1 MARRKID
8 PAISRKAYSTAEKA
22 LKSLH
27 VEQFALLLDKA
38 YADLGVDSPRVR
50 RNKAAEEVAMKRLLN
65 EQKKERAAQ
74 ARLEA
79 AAALLRAAGVQ
90 VALPGEDAENA
101 A

>member
-1 MARRKID
+1 MPRTKID
-8 PAISRKAYSTAEKA
+8 PAVSRKAYAAAEKA
-22 LKSLH
+22 LKALH
-27 VEQFALLLDKA
+27 VEQFALLLDEA

-50 RNKAAEEVAMKRLLN
+50 REKAAEDAAAKRLLN
-65 EQKKERAAQ
+65 AQKKERAAQ